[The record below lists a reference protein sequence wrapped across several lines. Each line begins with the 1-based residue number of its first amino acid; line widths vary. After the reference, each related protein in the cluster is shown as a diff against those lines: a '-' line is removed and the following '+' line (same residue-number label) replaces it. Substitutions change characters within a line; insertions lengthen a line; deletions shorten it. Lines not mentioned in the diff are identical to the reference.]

1 VRLAGKFGQLL
12 RKAGGAETGR
22 ITGAKEFKSR
32 RAKRLG
38 WRLREP
44 LSLRMP
50 IRVFPFFEVGLSE
63 IRASGIY
70 DLTICSSAIRCSTI
84 YGSTI
89 YGSTIYGST
98 IYAVA
103 IYERV

>member
-1 VRLAGKFGQLL
+1 
-12 RKAGGAETGR
+12 
-22 ITGAKEFKSR
+22 
-32 RAKRLG
+32 
-38 WRLREP
+38 
-44 LSLRMP
+44 MP

-89 YGSTIYGST
+89 Y
-98 IYAVA
+98 AVA